1 MGPLIASSP
10 SSIQENSQNS
20 NSLCGSLNSISG
32 LPSLNPI
39 DIRQF
44 PQNPALWNEAINNSV
59 TTSNTTNSYLQRAP
73 LMVNHILKIFL
84 LKKNKKRKNFSRRF
98 SFFALMS

>member
-10 SSIQENSQNS
+10 SSIQENSQTS
-20 NSLCGSLNSISG
+20 GGSLCGSLNSASG

-44 PQNPALWNEAINNSV
+44 PQNSALWNELMEPDSTV
-59 TTSNTTNSYLQRAP
+59 SSLSNPYLQHAP
-73 LMVNHILKIFL
+73 LMVKNRH
-84 LKKNKKRKNFSRRF
+84 LKKDNICLQSL
-98 SFFALMS
+98 S